1 MLNYLWELSPL
12 CFKANPILQ
21 TEKKKKNEAE
31 EKLSKITHL
40 VKRDRI
46 QTEVDSFYVL
56 YVTPRANPFV

>member
-1 MLNYLWELSPL
+1 MGIISFMLQSKPH
-12 CFKANPILQ
+12 F
-21 TEKKKKNEAE
+21 TDRKKKKNEAE

>member
-1 MLNYLWELSPL
+1 MGIISFMLQSKPH
-12 CFKANPILQ
+12 FTDRK
-21 TEKKKKNEAE
+21 KKKKNEAE